1 MANNLSIRH
10 LRAFVAVAH
19 QGSFTQAAKHLHL
32 TQSSLTAT
40 IKQLEQQSGLI
51 LLDRTTRRVL
61 LNPEGERF
69 LPVAE
74 RLLSDFDTALSD
86 LQAVAEYQHGQVGI
100 AASPS
105 TIACLLPT
113 VVQAYRARHANIGI
127 LLRDDSAAGIEQH
140 VLANDVD
147 FGVGGNHSD
156 QPDLSYTPIL
166 RDRFGVVFCRGH
178 RFEQLTLCDSP
189 GVTLPTETP
198 LPWQALAD
206 EELLMLSADTG
217 IRAQLA
223 QTPAGNAIR
232 LGLDRP
238 AIEVSNPAGLAAL
251 VEAGIGLSVLPALAA
266 GTRSFEHLAFR
277 PLSEPA
283 IYRDLYIIHRRGR
296 SLSPAAHAMLQ
307 LLQQTFAA
315 MPLPAH
321 VECVL

>member
-19 QGSFTQAAKHLHL
+19 QGSFTQAAKHLHQ

-40 IKQLEQQSGLI
+40 IKQLELHTGLT

-86 LQAVAEYQHGQVGI
+86 LQAVAEHQHGQVGI

-113 VVQAYRARHANIGI
+113 VVQAYRTRHANIGI

-156 QPDLSYTPIL
+156 QPDLEYSPIL
-166 RDRFGVVFCRGH
+166 RDRFGVVFSKGH
-178 RFEQLTLCDSP
+178 PFEQAP
-189 GVTLPTETP
+189 PQTP
-198 LPWQALAD
+198 LPWQALAS
-206 EELLMLSADTG
+206 EELLMLSTDTG

-223 QTPAGNAIR
+223 QTPAGSAIR
-232 LGLDRP
+232 LRLERP

-266 GTRSFEHLAFR
+266 GTRSFEHLHFR

-283 IYRDLYIIHRRGR
+283 IYRDLYIIRRRGR

-307 LLQQTFAA
+307 LLRETFAA

-321 VECVL
+321 VDAVI